1 MFIKRFFYRI
11 YNNIV
16 GHKPF
21 MGNNISP
28 EIEERTLSI
37 TKEEAKEPSMYK
49 VLLHNDDYT
58 TMDFVVEILIT
69 VFNKSTEESILIMM
83 SVHRQGIG
91 ICGLYTFEVA
101 ETKMNSVHALARE
114 KGFPLRCSIEKE

>member
-1 MFIKRFFYRI
+1 
-11 YNNIV
+11 
-16 GHKPF
+16 
-21 MGNNISP
+21 MGNNASP
-28 EIEERTLSI
+28 EIEESILSN
-37 TKEEAKEPSMYK
+37 TKDETKEPSMYK

-58 TMDFVVEILIT
+58 TMDFVVEILMT
-69 VFNKSTEESILIMM
+69 VFNKAMEESILIMM
-83 SVHRQGIG
+83 NVHRQGIG

>member
-1 MFIKRFFYRI
+1 
-11 YNNIV
+11 
-16 GHKPF
+16 